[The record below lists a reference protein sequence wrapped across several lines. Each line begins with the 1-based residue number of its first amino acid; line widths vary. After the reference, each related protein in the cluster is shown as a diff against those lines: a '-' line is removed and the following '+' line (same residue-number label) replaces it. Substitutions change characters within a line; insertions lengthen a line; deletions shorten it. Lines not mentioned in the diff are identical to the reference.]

1 MQPSNAGHR
10 GKTNWLW
17 LIKWK
22 RNSKIK
28 SAKSRTA
35 AACGAL
41 ERIFKTMT
49 KFIFIFFVCF
59 VCQCCNQPTQDKKN
73 FQKSLIITPFNLSIV
88 TYNHATQLLEGR
100 FKFNINENKLEI
112 HQFSVYLNKY
122 DTILFSRVLKSDSIL
137 ERISNL
143 NLDTLRDLYYNKTVL
158 PTSGNEMEIEY
169 NKQGTVK
176 KIYLHSYYNTQIGI
190 IISLANGLI
199 PNEYKIKYNN

>member
-1 MQPSNAGHR
+1 
-10 GKTNWLW
+10 
-17 LIKWK
+17 
-22 RNSKIK
+22 
-28 SAKSRTA
+28 
-35 AACGAL
+35 
-41 ERIFKTMT
+41 MT